1 MPSSSPSTLSAMI
14 PRTFQ
19 IFQFLLLFLLLLL
32 CKSGSWGRNFFRS
45 LFLCVTWKRSFRQ
58 KTSTSNCF
66 PFLDFRL
73 SVSFCVIHHPWPTRR
88 RSLLAAKKRP
98 WLAQCGKLNANS
110 FVVVFSCCAA
120 YLELRKLSGMNGGE
134 ILPANKFSLLHFS
147 LWIVWRSFEL
157 EKGGTEVADV
167 WINRLKRSRQRK
179 QIPP

>member
-1 MPSSSPSTLSAMI
+1 MI

-32 CKSGSWGRNFFRS
+32 CKSGELGAKLFPFTF
-45 LFLCVTWKRSFRQ
+45 FLCVTWKRSFRQ

-66 PFLDFRL
+66 PFLRL
-73 SVSFCVIHHPWPTRR
+73 PAQCFFLCYSSPRPTRR
-88 RSLLAAKKRP
+88 RSLLATKKRP

-147 LWIVWRSFEL
+147 LWIVWRNFEL
-157 EKGGTEVADV
+157 EKGGTEVTDV